1 MAPDSDIVSIT
12 KEVEEETVS
21 VVVSPLNAVLKI
33 GEVEGVVKEVSVAA
47 VSGVEISATE
57 LEIGVDVI
65 SDDTIVEVS
74 SVEKASV

>member
-33 GEVEGVVKEVSVAA
+33 GEVEGVVKGVSVAA